1 MTAPADLPDDLHRA
15 VNSEF
20 AGEPLRWAGQPSSRM
35 AFWRSAGI
43 WLFAVPWTLF
53 ALFWETLSL
62 GGFLGF
68 GGPTGQEWSWFGAFF
83 VLFGLPFA
91 AIGLGMMAA
100 PFWLSRRAARS
111 VWVITARRI
120 ALITLGRSRV
130 TVRSILPQAVFAI
143 ERTEK
148 ADGSGS
154 LKLIFGEG
162 RDSDGD
168 KVERSETLQ
177 GIPDVRRVEDII
189 RRMME
194 EQTVPAR

>member
-1 MTAPADLPDDLHRA
+1 